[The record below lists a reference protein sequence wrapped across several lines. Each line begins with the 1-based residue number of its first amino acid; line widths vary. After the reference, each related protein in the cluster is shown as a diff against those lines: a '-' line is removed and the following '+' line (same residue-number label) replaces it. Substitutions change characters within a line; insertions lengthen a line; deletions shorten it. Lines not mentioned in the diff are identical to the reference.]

1 MAVAPQDTGY
11 YMETAR
17 ELAARV
23 AAEADRIDRERQIP
37 PELADEIA
45 EKGFFRLL
53 VPRSLGGAELDYL
66 EFLRIV
72 QVFGE
77 VDGSVGWCINQNN
90 IFATNS
96 ARVNEQAAQEIW
108 THTRN
113 VVTNGPPVSSAEA
126 LPVDGGYRLSG
137 RWNFSSGIRHAT
149 WVAALVPI
157 GHRDQGDD
165 ASSDRRELRTL
176 LIPKED
182 VHIVDVWQVNGLRG
196 TGSFSFEVDDLFVP
210 GYRSYSPS
218 DGPREDGALYV
229 IPTSLLFPSGFATV
243 ALGIARASLDA
254 AIELAGVKLADQ
266 RMLRDKSTTQRQIGM
281 AEANW
286 SSARAFL
293 RESASSVWDGA
304 RKNHSLTTEERIRLR
319 LSSTHAIRTAAE
331 VVDVAYTVCGS
342 NSIFSINPV
351 QRRFQ
356 DVHVITQ
363 QVQGH
368 LAHYDTAGQFFLGL
382 EPEGLF

>member
-1 MAVAPQDTGY
+1 MAEAPRDTGY

-17 ELAARV
+17 ALAARV
-23 AAEADRIDRERQIP
+23 AAETDRIDRERQIP

-66 EFLRIV
+66 EFLRVV

-96 ARVNEQAAQEIW
+96 VRVNEQAAQEIW
-108 THTRN
+108 THVRN
-113 VVTNGPPVSSAEA
+113 VVTNGPPISSAEA
-126 LPVDGGYRLSG
+126 VPVDGGYRLTG

-157 GHRDQGDD
+157 GPRDQGDD
-165 ASSDRRELRTL
+165 TSSDRRELRTL

-182 VHIVDVWQVNGLRG
+182 VHLVDVWQVSGLRG

-254 AIELAGVKLADQ
+254 AIELAGGKPTD
-266 RMLRDKSTTQRQIGM
+266 RGMLRDKATTQRQIGM

-363 QVQGH
+363 QVQGR
-368 LAHYDTAGQFFLGL
+368 LDHYDTAGQFFLGL